1 MLDSLQ
7 TAVSFRE
14 GTARPWVT
22 GTSGQGGA
30 SAGSYSWSGE
40 PHCCQAPPLTSR
52 GRDSGRLAFHGS
64 SVGLEPGR
72 FGGGRRVACSA
83 RFRRPRSAR
92 GAGELEVGI
101 VLLFRDKWLAWK
113 RNFPRLLDPG
123 SVLFW
128 HFGIRGN
135 HAVMSAPGGTGK
147 RDAVSRPRPASAH
160 SQPSCASG

>member
-1 MLDSLQ
+1 MLDALQ

-30 SAGSYSWSGE
+30 SAGSYSWSGSPTAARPRPLRHGGGAAGDWHSTE
-40 PHCCQAPPLTSR
+40 ALSARSRGGLEEGRESPAPP
-52 GRDSGRLAFHGS
+52 GSGARAPHAELGS
-64 SVGLEPGR
+64 W
-72 FGGGRRVACSA
+72 
-83 RFRRPRSAR
+83 
-92 GAGELEVGI
+92 EVGI
-101 VLLFRDKWLAWK
+101 VLLLRDKWLARK
-113 RNFPRLLDPG
+113 HNSPRPLDPC

-147 RDAVSRPRPASAH
+147 RDAASRPRPASAQ